1 MYNHDSVFPF
11 SRLNIIA
18 CGGDGGVLVLYAP
31 MELTSP
37 HGLKRSEK

>member
-18 CGGDGGVLVLYAP
+18 CGGDGGVLVLYAQWNFSSWP
-31 MELTSP
+31 
-37 HGLKRSEK
+37 KKSEK